1 MLKSEVGEYMDLQK
15 VGAFIAKLRKEKGM
29 TQEKL
34 GDKLGVSSKTVSKW
48 ERGVNAPDIALLTQ
62 LSDILG
68 IGVNE
73 LLNGEYKTKEN
84 EKRIDNPVQKI
95 QFYTKKTK
103 LKYLKIAI
111 YLTVIICLIFTGIF
125 FINNYNKF
133 QMYSITSKNDNFF
146 VDGYVVYNQSR
157 NIFLIKNIDIKDHN
171 IGTDAE
177 DKVKQIIIS
186 IVNKGKN
193 IYSITYE
200 GEDELQPIN
209 SYLLNRTYFFDE
221 IVNNE
226 EKSLTS
232 TTDLNKTSIEIKY
245 KNQKDQIKEISIPL
259 KIHKEYSNNKLIY

>member
-29 TQEKL
+29 PQEKL

-146 VDGYVVYNQSR
+146 V
-157 NIFLIKNIDIKDHN
+157 
-171 IGTDAE
+171 E
-177 DKVKQIIIS
+177 
-186 IVNKGKN
+186 
-193 IYSITYE
+193 
-200 GEDELQPIN
+200 
-209 SYLLNRTYFFDE
+209 SYLYGWR
-221 IVNNE
+221 NE
-226 EKSLTS
+226 ER
-232 TTDLNKTSIEIKY
+232 N
-245 KNQKDQIKEISIPL
+245 
-259 KIHKEYSNNKLIY
+259 

>member
-1 MLKSEVGEYMDLQK
+1 MNLQK
-15 VGAFIAKLRKEKGM
+15 VGAFIAKLRKEQGM

-48 ERGVNAPDIALLTQ
+48 ERGVNAPDISLLTQ

-84 EKRIDNPVQKI
+84 EKEFDNPVQNI

-103 LKYLKIAI
+103 LKYLRIVV
-111 YLTVIICLIFTGIF
+111 YLVLIICLVFTGIF

-133 QMYSITSKNDNFF
+133 QMYSITSKNNKFF
-146 VDGYVVYNQSR
+146 VDGYVVYNQTR
-157 NIFLIKNIDIKDHN
+157 NIFLIKNIDIKDQN

-186 IVNKGKN
+186 IVNNGKN

-200 GEDELQPIN
+200 GDNELQPIN

-221 IVNNE
+221 IVKND

-232 TTDLNKTSIEIKY
+232 IKDLNETSIEIKY
-245 KNQKDQIKEISIPL
+245 KNQKDQVKEISIPL
-259 KIHKEYSNNKLIY
+259 MVHNEYSNNQLIY

>member
-111 YLTVIICLIFTGIF
+111 YLTVIIFLIFTGIF
-125 FINNYNKF
+125 FINNYN
-133 QMYSITSKNDNFF
+133 I
-146 VDGYVVYNQSR
+146 
-157 NIFLIKNIDIKDHN
+157 I
-171 IGTDAE
+171 
-177 DKVKQIIIS
+177 KVKIW
-186 IVNKGKN
+186 K
-193 IYSITYE
+193 
-200 GEDELQPIN
+200 
-209 SYLLNRTYFFDE
+209 
-221 IVNNE
+221 
-226 EKSLTS
+226 
-232 TTDLNKTSIEIKY
+232 
-245 KNQKDQIKEISIPL
+245 
-259 KIHKEYSNNKLIY
+259 